1 MSDCT
6 QDKEPP
12 YAEPHVRWCERS
24 ENESRKKTTSFS
36 SYSIYVFSN
45 AYFPKLTLCVIVPSV
60 SKIFMEMPLS
70 SILEEAPAL
79 YVRSTASAALLR
91 GASVSSVQAD
101 RSDAPINI
109 GMDKIHD
116 FVSFISSSD

>member
-1 MSDCT
+1 MNHAG
-6 QDKEPP
+6 E
-12 YAEPHVRWCERS
+12 
-24 ENESRKKTTSFS
+24 
-36 SYSIYVFSN
+36 
-45 AYFPKLTLCVIVPSV
+45 LVPSALAHSTRV
-60 SKIFMEMPLS
+60 DQFPLYLTE
-70 SILEEAPAL
+70 ILEEAPAL

-109 GMDKIHD
+109 GMDRIHD